1 MGSFSEFLARAKSNV
16 EAMALSSC
24 GSLRMERVVVQMMVL
39 ISLEK

>member
-1 MGSFSEFLARAKSNV
+1 MGSFSEFLARAKSNFK
-16 EAMALSSC
+16 AMALSSC